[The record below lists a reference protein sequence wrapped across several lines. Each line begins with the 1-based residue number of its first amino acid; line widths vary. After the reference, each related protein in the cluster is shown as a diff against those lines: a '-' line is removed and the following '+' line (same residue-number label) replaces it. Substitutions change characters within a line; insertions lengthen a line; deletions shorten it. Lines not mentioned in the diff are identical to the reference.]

1 MRQRSKHRRIR
12 LIAAGLTAAGAL
24 SLAGLAVA
32 QNQIPAAGLSGIL
45 LGALNDRNLDD
56 LTQTRERPL
65 FTPARHPPKPPPPPV
80 KKEPVVKKPKVEK
93 PPPPP
98 KPPSLR
104 LIGVVMSAD
113 DKMAMV
119 IDKSRKVK
127 RIGLGDEFEG
137 WTVAKVEPD
146 MLELTLKDE
155 RSVYRMFQMDA
166 AADADA
172 RSAVDRFR
180 NRRRGNNAD
189 RPRR

>member
-1 MRQRSKHRRIR
+1 MRHRRDHRRIT
-12 LIAAGLTAAGAL
+12 LIAAGIVAVGAMT
-24 SLAGLAVA
+24 LAGLATA

-45 LGALNDRNLDD
+45 LGALNDKQLDD
-56 LTQTRERPL
+56 LTATRERPL

-104 LIGVVMSAD
+104 LIGVVMSSD

-119 IDKSRKVK
+119 VDKSRKVK

-137 WTVAKVEPD
+137 WTVAKVEPE

-155 RSVYRMFQMDA
+155 RSVYRMFQ
-166 AADADA
+166 ADA
-172 RSAVDRFR
+172 SAGQSALERFQE
-180 NRRRGNNAD
+180 RRRSRNAD
-189 RPRR
+189 RPRRR